1 MLKGIQL
8 IEKLVELDGQ
18 PSEAVITQ
26 CGYGC
31 DLEDGE
37 SYLLVDEFEL
47 ALSRYGEGYVTAIA
61 KLRSSLLKQVPST
74 IISQS
79 LLLKRFTGSELLSR
93 VDSLDSNFRPG
104 PPWEK
109 KNKIVIK
116 CGYVSLTNTAEI
128 LVDYSTF
135 NSAYIAAQAI
145 SHRPHSVDVSSQN
158 SMTKPIGIG
167 LGELATCIA
176 SNIPNGNLELKAIR
190 VTYEGRGDDGAI
202 DDLQYLFQAMMAVD
216 DHVSEVETK
225 LQLPEVIRFQGIE
238 LSRSEYEEIIKDQC
252 FEIIG
257 NAHGSC
263 FNEEGSS
270 GYLLIDVE
278 SSTIHGTHI
287 QNAFQDGNYSEDEEV
302 SQYYIR

>member
-18 PSEAVITQ
+18 PSEVVISQ
-26 CGYGC
+26 CGYEC
-31 DLEDGE
+31 DLEDDE

-47 ALSRYGEGYVTAIA
+47 ALSRFGEGYVTAIA

-74 IISQS
+74 MISQS

-116 CGYVSLTNTAEI
+116 CGYVSLSNTAEI
-128 LVDYSTF
+128 LVDYSAF

-145 SHRPHSVDVSSQN
+145 SEPPHSIGVSSQN
-158 SMTKPIGIG
+158 SMTKSIGIG

-190 VTYEGRGDDGAI
+190 VTYEGCGDDGAI

-225 LQLPEVIRFQGIE
+225 LQLPEVIRIQGIE
-238 LSRSEYEEIIKDQC
+238 LSKSEYEEIIKDQC

-287 QNAFQDGNYSEDEEV
+287 QNAFQEGTHSEDEEV
-302 SQYYIR
+302 SQYFIR

>member
-18 PSEAVITQ
+18 PSEVVISQ

-31 DLEDGE
+31 ELEDGE
-37 SYLLVDEFEL
+37 SFLLVDEFEL
-47 ALSRYGEGYVTAIA
+47 ALSRFGEGYVTAIA
-61 KLRSSLLKQVPST
+61 KLRSSLLTQDPST
-74 IISQS
+74 MISQS
-79 LLLKRFTGSELLSR
+79 LLLKRFTGSELLLR
-93 VDSLDSNFRPG
+93 VDSLDSDFRTG
-104 PPWEK
+104 PPWEE

-128 LVDYSTF
+128 LVDHSAF

-145 SHRPHSVDVSSQN
+145 SHPPYSADVSSKN
-158 SMTKPIGIG
+158 SMNTPIG

-202 DDLQYLFQAMMAVD
+202 DDLQYLFKVIMSVD
-216 DHVSEVETK
+216 EHDSGVEAK
-225 LQLPEVIRFQGIE
+225 LKIPEVIRFQGIE
-238 LSRSEYEEIIKDQC
+238 LSRFEYEEIIKDQC

-287 QNAFQDGNYSEDEEV
+287 QNAFQEGTHSEDEEV
-302 SQYYIR
+302 SQYFIR